1 MPTIPIM
8 RPKLPSWERLA
19 PYMTQIDASRVYS
32 NFGPLVLSLE
42 ERLAARFGLASSQ
55 ITTLANATLGLTL
68 ALAAQGAQPGTLCV
82 MPAWTFIA
90 SAHAATMAGLI
101 PYFVDVD
108 KETWALNPEVVA
120 SVMSEAPAAV
130 GAIMPVAPFGRPID
144 IGSWDR
150 FRSRTGLPVVVDAA
164 AGFDAMSPGSVPA
177 VVSMHATKIHG
188 AGEGGF
194 VASTDS
200 EVINDIRT
208 RSNFGFR
215 GSRDSAMHSANAKL
229 SEYHA
234 AVALAGLDEWSTARD
249 EWMAVASAYRDEL
262 SELNQVWTQD
272 GMGHSWIATTCVL
285 EMTERATPRIE
296 QELASAAI
304 DTRRWWGSGAH
315 THPVTARYPRA
326 SLDVTEGLAR
336 STIAVPFYRD
346 MRRSEVQAVAGAVR
360 AAVKACAS

>member
-1 MPTIPIM
+1 
-8 RPKLPSWERLA
+8 
-19 PYMTQIDASRVYS
+19 MTQIDASRVYS

-42 ERLAARFGLASSQ
+42 ERLAVRFGVASNQ

-68 ALAAQGAQPGTLCV
+68 ALTAQGAQPGTLCA

-120 SVMSEAPAAV
+120 SVISDAPAAV
-130 GAIMPVAPFGRPID
+130 GAVMPVAPFGRPID

-150 FRSRTGLPVVVDAA
+150 FRARTGLPVVVDAA
-164 AGFDAMSPGSVPA
+164 AGFDATTPGAVPA
-177 VVSMHATKIHG
+177 VVSLHATKILG

-194 VASTDS
+194 VLSTDS
-200 EVINDIRT
+200 AVITDIRT

-215 GSRDSAMHSANAKL
+215 GSRDSAMRSANAKL

-249 EWMAVASAYRDEL
+249 GWMAVARAYRDEL
-262 SELNQVWTQD
+262 AELNQVWMQD
-272 GMGHSWIATTCVL
+272 GLGQSWIATTCVL
-285 EMTERATPRIE
+285 EVTDTGTPRIE
-296 QELASAAI
+296 EELASAAI
-304 DTRRWWGSGAH
+304 DTRRWWGAGAH
-315 THPVTARYPRA
+315 THPATAQYPRA
-326 SLDVTEGLAR
+326 SLDVTEQLAQ

-346 MRRSEVQAVAGAVR
+346 MQPSEVQAVAGAVR
-360 AAVKACAS
+360 AAVNACAS